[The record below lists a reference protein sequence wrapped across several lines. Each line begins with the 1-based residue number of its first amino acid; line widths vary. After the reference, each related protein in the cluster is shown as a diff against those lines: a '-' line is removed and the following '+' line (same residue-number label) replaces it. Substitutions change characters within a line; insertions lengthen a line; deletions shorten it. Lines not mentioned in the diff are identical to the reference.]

1 MKLPTKN
8 WPLRK
13 MSEKTRIF
21 SLFEEFNAEQ
31 KDELSLERHINS
43 DALLIDGMNTFM
55 RVWTMYPTTNDN
67 GEHIGGFT
75 GFLKSIGHAIRLLKP
90 TRCIVVFDGKGGSQ
104 RRRKIFP
111 DYKMKKNVRFRVNR
125 AMSLDMNRDEESDSM
140 KTQIVKLVQYLNL
153 LPVTTICVDNVEA
166 DDVLAYLALSKFEDR
181 GNKSTIMSTDKDFLQ
196 LVSDKTSVYSPTKRT
211 IYRPENVNHEYG
223 IHPNNF
229 LLYRTMDGDRGD
241 NIDGIRGAGEKK
253 IKNAFPCLS
262 DEREVLL
269 AELEEIATKNEK
281 KMPFYK
287 TFLKEENQNLLKR
300 NHKLMQLTESVMPAS
315 MQTKILDHVDEPVT
329 QLNKFEFSKK
339 FAEDQAWAAFPNHH
353 NWLMETWTVLNNYA
367 ITDSSE

>member
-1 MKLPTKN
+1 
-8 WPLRK
+8 
-13 MSEKTRIF
+13 MSDKTRIF
-21 SLFEEFNAEQ
+21 SLFEEFNEEQ
-31 KDELSLERHINS
+31 KDELSSDRDLNS
-43 DALLIDGMNTFM
+43 NALLIDGMNTFM
-55 RVWTMYPTTNDN
+55 RVWTMYPTTNEN

-125 AMSLDMNRDEESDSM
+125 AMSLDMNRGEEDDSM
-140 KTQIVKLVQYLNL
+140 KRQIVKLVQYLNL
-153 LPVTTICVDNVEA
+153 LPVTTICIDNVEA
-166 DDVLAYLALSKFEDR
+166 DDVLAFLALSKFELN

-196 LVSDKTSVYSPTKRT
+196 LVSNKTSVYSPTKRT
-211 IYRPENVNHEYG
+211 IYVPEKVNHEYG

-229 LLYRTMDGDRGD
+229 LLYRMIDGDRGD
-241 NIDGIRGAGEKK
+241 NIDGIKGAGEKK
-253 IKNAFPCLS
+253 IKTAFPCLS
-262 DEREVLL
+262 DEHEVLL
-269 AELEEIATKNEK
+269 SELEDIAARNEK

-287 TFLKEENQNLLKR
+287 TFLKEENQSLLKR
-300 NHKLMQLTESVMPAS
+300 NRKLMQLTDSVMPAS
-315 MQTKILDHVDEPVT
+315 MQTKILDHVDEPPT

-367 ITDSSE
+367 ISDSSE